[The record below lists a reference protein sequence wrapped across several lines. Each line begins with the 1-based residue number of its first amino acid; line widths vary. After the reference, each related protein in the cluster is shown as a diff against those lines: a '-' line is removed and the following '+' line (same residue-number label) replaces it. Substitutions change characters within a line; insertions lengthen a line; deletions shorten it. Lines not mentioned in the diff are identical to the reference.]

1 MLNADAEWLPRWRKQ
16 AGEARQVTFGLT
28 ESADYRAVK
37 VEYDGVRGTRFVL
50 RGPMGELPVTLRLA
64 GDQHVSNALASLAAA
79 IELGVEA
86 AAAAHEI
93 AGISPGAGRGM
104 VSPRPEAGRVVDD
117 SYNANPAA
125 VRAAIDVLAR
135 ESGHRVL
142 LLGSM
147 LELGEA
153 TAQLHREIG
162 AYAAASGVDQLIA
175 VGVEAAPAAKAF
187 GAAAL
192 YFPDQSAL
200 QNAFPS
206 LPADHVIWV
215 KGSRAM
221 GLERTVSWLL
231 TPEEMSTC

>member
-1 MLNADAEWLPRWRKQ
+1 
-16 AGEARQVTFGLT
+16 
-28 ESADYRAVK
+28 
-37 VEYDGVRGTRFVL
+37 
-50 RGPMGELPVTLRLA
+50 
-64 GDQHVSNALASLAAA
+64 
-79 IELGVEA
+79 
-86 AAAAHEI
+86 
-93 AGISPGAGRGM
+93 M
-104 VSPRPEAGRVVDD
+104 VSPRPRAGRVVDD

-153 TAQLHREIG
+153 TAQLHRDIG
-162 AYAAASGVDQLIA
+162 AYAAVSGVDQLIA
-175 VGVEAAPAAKAF
+175 VGVEAAPAAEAF

-200 QNAFPS
+200 QSAFPS
-206 LPADHVIWV
+206 LPTDHVIWV

-231 TPEEMSTC
+231 KLEEMTTC

>member
-1 MLNADAEWLPRWRKQ
+1 
-16 AGEARQVTFGLT
+16 
-28 ESADYRAVK
+28 
-37 VEYDGVRGTRFVL
+37 
-50 RGPMGELPVTLRLA
+50 MGELPVTLRLA
-64 GDQHVSNALASLAAA
+64 GDQHVSNALASLAVA

-162 AYAAASGVDQLIA
+162 
-175 VGVEAAPAAKAF
+175 
-187 GAAAL
+187 
-192 YFPDQSAL
+192 
-200 QNAFPS
+200 
-206 LPADHVIWV
+206 
-215 KGSRAM
+215 
-221 GLERTVSWLL
+221 RTLRRQA
-231 TPEEMSTC
+231 